1 MQCEAKGYIKLAG
14 YNIYSVM
21 ESPSQLS
28 RNYLTSGKNGS
39 VQNKLKDKRKMRKR
53 FEFSQQKKTSA
64 SELHFARSLKGYP
77 T

>member
-14 YNIYSVM
+14 YNIYSVR

-39 VQNKLKDKRKMRKR
+39 VQNKLKDKPKMRKR
-53 FEFSQQKKTSA
+53 FEFSKKKPSA
-64 SELHFARSLKGYP
+64 SELHFARSLKGSL